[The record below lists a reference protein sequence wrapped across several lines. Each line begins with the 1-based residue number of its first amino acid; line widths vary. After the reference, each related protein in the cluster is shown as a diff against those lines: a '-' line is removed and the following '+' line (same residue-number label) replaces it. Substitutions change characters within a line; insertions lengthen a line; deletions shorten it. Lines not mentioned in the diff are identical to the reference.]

1 MNGKVVSKARTKK
14 PYLFADMVSDTA
26 WKKNPPA
33 DYFYPP
39 HDIFGYLASVKANLQ
54 ADKYA
59 NEYGTKSNFGTA
71 GALAD

>member
-1 MNGKVVSKARTKK
+1 
-14 PYLFADMVSDTA
+14 MVSDTA